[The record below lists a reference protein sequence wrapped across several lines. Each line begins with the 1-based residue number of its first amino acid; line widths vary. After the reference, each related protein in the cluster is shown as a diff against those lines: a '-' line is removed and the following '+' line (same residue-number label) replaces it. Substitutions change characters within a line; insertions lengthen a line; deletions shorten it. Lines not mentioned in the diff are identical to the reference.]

1 MEMILKQ
8 AANVPHRLHLGDVTV
23 IDNGDGKALAS
34 LSNAYPEMI
43 RQFLQQSEETLGI
56 TLSGKKGEAAEETKT
71 EEEA

>member
-1 MEMILKQ
+1 MILHQ
-8 AANVPHRLHLGDVTV
+8 AAKVPHRLHLGEVSV

-56 TLSGKKGEAAEETKT
+56 TLSGQRNHNAKQTKT
-71 EEEA
+71 EEEKA